1 MKPLALALGLIGV
14 AILPCI
20 CQAQGVPVDDPFS
33 DYLQRSDKIFLGA
46 GNANDVNED
55 IQTITPWPP
64 YVGNTRIPLS
74 GRQAVDSIERMY
86 RTPDPFQRGQETG
99 GASAG
104 PAGEAGNVSMGLSPA
119 APVQPVSGGY

>member
-1 MKPLALALGLIGV
+1 MKPLALALGLIGAV
-14 AILPCI
+14 ILPCL

-46 GNANDVNED
+46 GNAADVNAD

-74 GRQAVDSIERMY
+74 GRQAVDSMERMY
-86 RTPDPFQRGQETG
+86 RAPDPFQATQETG
-99 GASAG
+99 GSG
-104 PAGEAGNVSMGLSPA
+104 PGPTGNVSIGLSSPA
-119 APVQPVSGGY
+119 TPMQPVTSGY

>member
-1 MKPLALALGLIGV
+1 MKTLALGLGLIGV
-14 AILPCI
+14 ALLPCVAKA
-20 CQAQGVPVDDPFS
+20 QAVDDPFS

-46 GNANDVNED
+46 GNAADVNED

-74 GRQAVDSIERMY
+74 GRQAVDSVERMY
-86 RTPDPFQRGQETG
+86 RAPDPFQRGQEAG
-99 GASAG
+99 GASPG

-119 APVQPVSGGY
+119 ATVQPVSGGY

>member
-1 MKPLALALGLIGV
+1 MKALALGLGLIGV
-14 AILPCI
+14 ALLPCVAKA
-20 CQAQGVPVDDPFS
+20 QAVDDPFS

-46 GNANDVNED
+46 GNAADVNED

-74 GRQAVDSIERMY
+74 GRQAVDSMERMY

-99 GASAG
+99 GAG

-119 APVQPVSGGY
+119 APVQPVSSGN

>member
-1 MKPLALALGLIGV
+1 MRRLALALGLIGV
-14 AILPCI
+14 GILPCI

-46 GNANDVNED
+46 GNAQDVNGD

-64 YVGNTRIPLS
+64 HVGDTRIPLS
-74 GRQAVDSIERMY
+74 GRQAVNSMERMY
-86 RTPDPFQRGQETG
+86 RTPDPFQRGQETS
-99 GASAG
+99 GAGPG
-104 PAGEAGNVSMGLSPA
+104 PAGEAGSVSMGLSPT

>member
-20 CQAQGVPVDDPFS
+20 CGRGSVCDDPS
-33 DYLQRSDKIFLGA
+33 PLLQRSDKIFLGA

-74 GRQAVDSIERMY
+74 GRQARQFDRADVSHSRSI
-86 RTPDPFQRGQETG
+86 
-99 GASAG
+99 
-104 PAGEAGNVSMGLSPA
+104 PARAGNRRG
-119 APVQPVSGGY
+119 